1 MIAVLE
7 RETPQAAPHLD
18 RRVWVRL
25 GSGSS
30 RIRANCWEGASAVRR
45 QLHQRGWICTSP
57 SPSPDWDQYVFFV
70 TKGPATV
77 RRDLRGELRSL
88 AGTEF
93 VFEDE

>member
-7 RETPQAAPHLD
+7 RETPTAAPRFD

-30 RIRANCWEGASAVRR
+30 CIRANCWQQASLVRR
-45 QLHQRGWICTSP
+45 QLHQRGWVCTSP
-57 SPSPDWDQYVFFV
+57 SPNPDRDEYAFFV

-77 RRDLRGELRSL
+77 RRDLRGELGSL
-88 AGTEF
+88 AGMEI
-93 VFEDE
+93 VFENE